1 MRALLVGAT
10 GLVGRE
16 MLKLLVDEP
25 ACTRIIVLARRPL
38 PSPPP
43 KVEAHVVD
51 FDHLEAAASLVD
63 ADAVFCALGTTMRQ
77 AGSQERFRRVDYGY
91 ALAVARLAR
100 ERGARQFL
108 LVSALGAD
116 ARSRIF
122 YNRVKG
128 ELEEAVLALG
138 YPGVTIVRPSLLL
151 GEREEF
157 RLGERI
163 FAHLGWLVPRRF
175 KPVRAASVAAAL
187 VRSAV
192 EGAPGVRIVESRDI
206 QGHAGG

>member
-1 MRALLVGAT
+1 MRALLVGAS

-25 ACTRIIVLARRPL
+25 ACTRVIVLARRPL
-38 PSPPP
+38 PSPPA